1 MKDMRNNSN
10 TLTAIW
16 LVLLSFV
23 LTMVIPSCNI
33 DGDLEECPYNARL
46 EYWYTGT
53 GQANVLP
60 SYIFRMKEFVFDSLG
75 MLRHIKKL
83 SGKKNVAA
91 ELYLPPG
98 RYTLVAWGN
107 PDSLSCLSEV
117 EIGHTQLSD
126 ILMYANNPAQDETL
140 AMNIPSLQ
148 QGTESL
154 YYGYASFTILP
165 RGVTR
170 QRIDMVH
177 AHLKLDVTVK
187 WKSKA
192 PTDAGDMYMTL
203 SNIPS
208 VYTFLPKYEI
218 KGSGYSTYSTA
229 ADTTTTR
236 SGVWYYIPEEPEG
249 YPLIT
254 VKRPVKMDITHTV
267 NAIFTTY
274 RIRGDDHPVLR
285 LYGGGSQIVKDIDL
299 YKYFRTMQIDLDE
312 NLRQEFSL
320 ILEVDANGDVIVS
333 SATTSDWIDGGAIGG
348 MI

>member
-10 TLTAIW
+10 IATVVW

-60 SYIFRMKEFVFDSLG
+60 SYIFQMKEFVFDSLG
-75 MLRHIKKL
+75 VLRHIKEL
-83 SGKKNVAA
+83 GGKKNVAA
-91 ELYLPPG
+91 ELDLPPG

-107 PDSLSCLSEV
+107 PDSLSNLNEATVGQSK
-117 EIGHTQLSD
+117 LSD
-126 ILMYANNPAQDETL
+126 ILMYANNPAQDETR
-140 AMNIPSLQ
+140 AMNIPLLQ
-148 QGTESL
+148 QGTETL
-154 YYGYASFTILP
+154 YYGFASFTILP

-187 WKSKA
+187 WKGKA
-192 PTDAGDMYMTL
+192 PTDAGDMYMSL
-203 SNIPS
+203 SGIPS
-208 VYTFLPKYEI
+208 VYTFLPKYEV
-218 KGSGYSTYSTA
+218 KGSAYSTYSTA
-229 ADTTTTR
+229 TDGTATR
-236 SGVWYYIPEEPEG
+236 SGVWYYIPEEPDDC
-249 YPLIT
+249 PLIT
-254 VKRPVKMDITHTV
+254 VKRPVKMDITRTV

-285 LYGGGSQIVKDIDL
+285 LYGGGRQLLKDIDL

-320 ILEVDANGDVIVS
+320 VLEVDANGGVIVS
-333 SATTSDWIDGGAIGG
+333 SATVSDWIDGGAIGG